1 MSRDPDR
8 LLRLRAQMGRDA
20 ILRVSEAARLLPMG
34 DAAAREWLNRRGL
47 VRTISDAHAGAKPP
61 RVVIWGEVIMALN
74 AESAQ
79 DWTPPVRP
87 LIPRMKRKAFGT

>member
-1 MSRDPDR
+1 VAIK
-8 LLRLRAQMGRDA
+8 LREEQLEIGTVLRC
-20 ILRVSEAARLLPMG
+20 VSDDG
-34 DAAAREWLNRRGL
+34 DTHTVTR
-47 VRTISDAHAGAKPP
+47 PP